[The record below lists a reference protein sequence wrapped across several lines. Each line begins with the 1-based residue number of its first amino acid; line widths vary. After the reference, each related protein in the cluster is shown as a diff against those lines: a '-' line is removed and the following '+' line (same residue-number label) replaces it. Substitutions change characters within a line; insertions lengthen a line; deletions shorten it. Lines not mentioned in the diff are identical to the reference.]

1 MKKEKKGTPKKRGTF
16 LKVAVSFFAVYV
28 AYAMIAQQAEIKER
42 SEELAA
48 VEALI
53 MQQEEKN
60 KDAER
65 LLTLGD
71 DEEYIER
78 IAKEKLGYA
87 YPDEHVYIDR
97 SAE

>member
-1 MKKEKKGTPKKRGTF
+1 MKKRKSENPRCKGKF
-16 LKVAVSFFAVYV
+16 LKLAVLCFAVYV
-28 AYAMIAQQAEIKER
+28 AYAMVTQQAQIKDR
-42 SEELAA
+42 GEELAA
-48 VEALI
+48 VEEKIA
-53 MQQEEKN
+53 QQEQKN
-60 KDAER
+60 KKAER

-87 YPDEHVYIDR
+87 YPNEHVYIDR

>member
-1 MKKEKKGTPKKRGTF
+1 MKKRKSENPRRKGKF
-16 LKVAVSFFAVYV
+16 LKLAVLCFAVYA
-28 AYAMIAQQAEIKER
+28 AYAMVTQQAQIKER
-42 SEELAA
+42 GEELAA
-48 VEALI
+48 VEEEIA
-53 MQQEEKN
+53 QQEQEN
-60 KDAER
+60 KKAER

-87 YPDEHVYIDR
+87 YPNEHVYIDR